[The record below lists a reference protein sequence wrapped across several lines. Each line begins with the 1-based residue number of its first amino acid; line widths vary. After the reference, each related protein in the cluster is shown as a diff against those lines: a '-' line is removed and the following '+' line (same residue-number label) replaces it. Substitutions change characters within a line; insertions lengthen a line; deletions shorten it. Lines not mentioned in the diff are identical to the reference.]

1 MNTFEQA
8 AQVRYYRQA
17 FADMPVG
24 GPMEGAA
31 YGEYLKSKGV
41 GLVIGIVAAVATM
54 GAGIGVM
61 AAGTIAAQL
70 SGGAM
75 IAGGLMSGI
84 GAVTG
89 NKKLTKIGGVLA
101 LAGGIGAIG
110 SSMATQAGW
119 GGAFESGSGSSAITE
134 FANSTKSVFSN
145 IFSGGSE
152 TAAKEVGGEIA
163 QTGVAEADAAETGA
177 APVVDTSLPTTAGAP
192 TIENAGGANAKLM
205 GIEESIPKGT
215 LELSGGTTNP
225 SFATPD
231 QAAVASGGASSPQ
244 GAVDQFNLPG
254 GTKKFG
260 LPETPTGTTAPP
272 TESKGLLAEAWDK
285 LNTPVGK
292 EMAMGALKMA
302 GTALAAGG
310 GGAKESAENLANS
323 QSGLYQA
330 KTEQTNVETELA
342 KQKAANASAVPIGLD
357 PRDPQYAAKKA
368 AAQAAGYQ
376 TFDIATPAA
385 TTPVSRTPVQTQYT
399 SSPARAA

>member
-41 GLVIGIVAAVATM
+41 GMVIGIVAAVATM

-61 AAGTIAAQL
+61 AAGTLAAQL

-84 GAVTG
+84 GTVTG

-110 SSMATQAGW
+110 SSFATDAGW
-119 GGAFESGSGSSAITE
+119 GGAFAKESGSSAITE

-145 IFSGGSE
+145 IFTGGSE
-152 TAAKEVGGEIA
+152 TVGKEIA
-163 QTGVAEADAAETGA
+163 VEGGGTIDSNMQGTPVEGPAYESSGSIAQSMSGTPTADAF
-177 APVVDTSLPTTAGAP
+177 AP
-192 TIENAGGANAKLM
+192 TKTAMPLSDSVPA
-205 GIEESIPKGT
+205 GT

-231 QAAVASGGASSPQ
+231 QAAIASGGASAPQ
-244 GAVDQFNLPG
+244 DATRQFG
-254 GTKKFG
+254 QTTKKFAI
-260 LPETPTGTTAPP
+260 PGTSGSATAPP
-272 TESKGLLAEAWDK
+272 ATESKGLLAQAWDK
-285 LNTPVGK
+285 LNSPLGK

-310 GGAKESAENLANS
+310 GGAKESAENLADK
-323 QSGLYQA
+323 A
-330 KTEQTNVETELA
+330 KADQTNVETELA
-342 KQKAANASAVPIGLD
+342 KMKAANANAVPIALD

>member
-41 GLVIGIVAAVATM
+41 GMVIGIVAAVATM

-61 AAGTIAAQL
+61 AAGTLAAQL

-110 SSMATQAGW
+110 SSFATEAGW
-119 GGAFESGSGSSAITE
+119 GGAFAKESGSSAITE

-145 IFSGGSE
+145 IFTGSSE
-152 TAAKEVGGEIA
+152 TAGKEIA
-163 QTGVAEADAAETGA
+163 VEGGSTIDSDIQGTPVEGPAYESSGSIAQSMSGTPTADAF
-177 APVVDTSLPTTAGAP
+177 AP
-192 TIENAGGANAKLM
+192 TKTAMPLSDSVPA
-205 GIEESIPKGT
+205 GT

-231 QAAVASGGASSPQ
+231 QAAIASGGASAPQ
-244 GAVDQFNLPG
+244 DATSQFG
-254 GTKKFG
+254 QTTKKFA
-260 LPETPTGTTAPP
+260 TPDTSGSATAPAA
-272 TESKGLLAEAWDK
+272 TESKGLLAQAWDK
-285 LNTPVGK
+285 LNSPLGK

-302 GTALAAGG
+302 GTSLAGD
-310 GGAKESAENLANS
+310 KESAENLADA
-323 QSGLYQA
+323 QSGLYKA
-330 KTEQTNVETELA
+330 KTDQTNVETELA
-342 KQKAANASAVPIGLD
+342 KMKAANANAVPIALD

-385 TTPVSRTPVQTQYT
+385 TAPVTRAPVQTQYT
-399 SSPARAA
+399 SSPTKAA